1 MIEIDDTDSASI
13 QAATGASQTVEDAT
27 FRSRIRNFYN
37 RNIRGKIY
45 MLVVMTVYIA
55 GIATG
60 IIIETIRYSSKNHDE
75 IN

>member
-27 FRSRIRNFYN
+27 FRSIIQNFYN
-37 RNIRGKIY
+37 RNRGKIY

-55 GIATG
+55 GIGTG
-60 IIIETIRYSSKNHDE
+60 IIIQTKRYYSKNHDE